1 MTADKL
7 PPHSIDAEQAVLGG
21 LMLDNEA
28 YDKIADVVHEPDFY
42 RADHR
47 LIFRA
52 LATLN
57 ANNQPCDVVTLSEW
71 LQGQG
76 LLEEA
81 GGRAYLSTL
90 ARDVPSA
97 ANIKAYAG
105 IVREHSVVRQLIGVG
120 TEICDLGFK
129 PEGRD
134 VSTLLNE
141 AESKVFAIADEGQR
155 GKSGPEHIN
164 PLMRKVLKHIEE
176 IFESDSP
183 ITGHATGLTDF
194 DEMTS
199 GLQKGDLVIVAGRP
213 SMGKTSFA
221 MNLVEHVCVQNKK
234 PTAVFSM
241 EMPGE
246 QLAMRMMASLGR
258 MDQKRLRTGD
268 LQDDDWRRI
277 TSTMTLLK
285 DAPLYI
291 DATPALGPSDLL
303 ARARRIDKEI
313 KSATPKD
320 EEPRRLELIVVDYL
334 QLMQVA
340 GSSENRTNEISEI
353 SRGLKT
359 LAKTLN
365 VPVIALS
372 QLNRSLEQRPN
383 KRPIMSDLRES
394 GSIEQDADVIVFIYR
409 DVVYNKDSSEK
420 GIAEIIIG
428 KQRNGP
434 IGTCRTA
441 FLGQFT
447 RFENLA
453 RDQYDYGEAI

>member
-1 MTADKL
+1 MPVDKL

-28 YDKIADVVHEPDFY
+28 YEKIAGIVTEVDFY

-52 LATLN
+52 LAKLGTDG
-57 ANNQPCDVVTLSEW
+57 QPCDVVTLSDW
-71 LQGQG
+71 LQGHG
-76 LLEEA
+76 LLEES

-97 ANIKAYAG
+97 ANIKAYAK
-105 IVREHSVVRQLIGVG
+105 IVREHSVIRQLIGVG
-120 TEICDLGFK
+120 TEICDLGFQ
-129 PEGRD
+129 PEGRE
-134 VSTLLNE
+134 VGALLSE
-141 AESKVFAIADEGQR
+141 AEAKIFAIADEGQR
-155 GKSGPEHIN
+155 GQSGYRPIN
-164 PLMRKVLKHIEE
+164 DLLRDVLAHVEE
-176 IFESDSP
+176 MFESDSP
-183 ITGHATGLTDF
+183 ITGHATGLSDF

-199 GLQKGDLVIVAGRP
+199 GLQNGDLVIVAGRP

-246 QLAMRMMASLGR
+246 QLAMRMIASLGR
-258 MDQKRLRTGD
+258 LDQTRLRKGD
-268 LQDDDWRRI
+268 LNDDDWRRI

-285 DAPLYI
+285 DAPLFI
-291 DATPALGPSDLL
+291 DDTPALGPADLM
-303 ARARRIDKEI
+303 ARCRRIKREHGD
-313 KSATPKD
+313 
-320 EEPRRLELIVVDYL
+320 LGLIVIDYM

-340 GSSENRTNEISEI
+340 GTNENRTTEISEI

-359 LAKTLN
+359 LAKTMN

-409 DVVYNKDSSEK
+409 DEVYNKESAEK
-420 GIAEIIIG
+420 GVAEIIIG

-434 IGTCRTA
+434 IGVCRTA
-441 FLGQFT
+441 FIGQYT

-453 RDQYDYGEAI
+453 RDQYDYDSEAI